1 MHNDRIEAETGLIIP
16 NYVFP
21 MASPTQLSPGWQSVV
36 TAASHYPGLPVWM
49 IANASNGAND
59 NFDTKHYDR
68 AIGLAQVGR
77 IDMLGYVATGH
88 GNKDLGAVCDQ
99 IDRWL
104 GDEPF
109 PIQQHADGRLVAEE
123 KYVYT
128 NKVQGIFLDEADHA
142 GYTAADGSQASF
154 NAYYRAIRDHIR
166 TRYPAKLVVAN
177 PGRIFDP
184 SFVRTGIDVFV
195 GHENSAW
202 PTERQLQTLYDLVGG
217 VPGRL
222 SVMAHSQPSPP
233 SLSAINAAR
242 GKVKFMVAA
251 PHGQGADG
259 AAWNSPISDSYL
271 DVLFQRLSA
280 R

>member
-1 MHNDRIEAETGLIIP
+1 MHDDRIEAETGTIIP

-36 TAASHYPGLPVWM
+36 TAASDYPRLPVWM

-77 IDMLGYVATGH
+77 INMLGYVATGH
-88 GNKDLGAVCDQ
+88 GNKDLDVVCGQ

-109 PIQQHADGRLVAEE
+109 PIQHHSGGRLVAEE
-123 KYVYT
+123 EYVYT

-142 GYTAADGSQASF
+142 GYTEGDGSQASF

-166 TRYPAKLVVAN
+166 TRYPGKLVVAN
-177 PGRIFDP
+177 PGRVFDA

-195 GHENSAW
+195 GHENSTW
-202 PTERQLQTLYDLVGG
+202 PTGTQLQTLHDLVGG
-217 VPGRL
+217 VAGRL
-222 SVMAHSQPSPP
+222 SVMVHSQASPP

-242 GKVKFMVAA
+242 GKVKFMVSA
-251 PHGQGADG
+251 PEGQGSGG
-259 AAWNSPISDSYL
+259 AAWNSPIDVSYL
-271 DVLFQRLSA
+271 DLLFQRLAS